1 MIPNFPCSTPHD
13 GASKLTAVTDED
25 GKVVDYSYDTDGN
38 LSERTV
44 AGNSMT
50 TTYAYDYQN
59 RLTSLKNRTGSAG
72 VISEYDSEYLV
83 NGQKT
88 KETATVQDKDGKKQ
102 PRHLPT
108 PMIY

>member
-1 MIPNFPCSTPHD
+1 MTVFGNKSAFAVKVGDDTKLSLQYTYE

-44 AGNSMT
+44 ARNGMT

-59 RLTSLKNRTGSAG
+59 RLTFLKNRTGDAG
-72 VISEYDSEYLV
+72 VISEYDS
-83 NGQKT
+83 G
-88 KETATVQDKDGKKQ
+88 
-102 PRHLPT
+102 
-108 PMIY
+108 IW